1 MFPHIIASFSS
12 SVANND
18 DGEGKPDKLAALI
31 VHDND
36 DRSMTEFAALFGE
49 LIKVEDMVDMTG
61 AMETADETDEVVA
74 REFTTGEFV
83 TVTVGV
89 VDTGEVICGDVDIV
103 GICYFSIVLISDH
116 LFILLYCFRVGDRST
131 TFCSQEK

>member
-1 MFPHIIASFSS
+1 MFSHVIASFSS
-12 SVANND
+12 SVANSD

-36 DRSMTEFAALFGE
+36 DRSMTEFVALFGV
-49 LIKVEDMVDMTG
+49 LVRVEVEVVVDITG
-61 AMETADETDEVVA
+61 AVETADETAEVVA

-89 VDTGEVICGDVDIV
+89 VDTGEVTCGDDDIV
-103 GICYFSIVLISDH
+103 GFVDFR
-116 LFILLYCFRVGDRST
+116 LF
-131 TFCSQEK
+131 

>member
-1 MFPHIIASFSS
+1 MFSHVIASLSS
-12 SVANND
+12 SVASND

-36 DRSMTEFAALFGE
+36 DISMTEFAALLGE
-49 LIKVEDMVDMTG
+49 LVRAEVEVEDMVDITG
-61 AMETADETDEVVA
+61 AVETADETAEVVA

-89 VDTGEVICGDVDIV
+89 VDTGEVTCGDDDIFD
-103 GICYFSIVLISDH
+103 CFDLIVLISD
-116 LFILLYCFRVGDRST
+116 
-131 TFCSQEK
+131 

>member
-1 MFPHIIASFSS
+1 MFSHVIASFSS

-36 DRSMTEFAALFGE
+36 DRSMTEFVALFGVLVRVE
-49 LIKVEDMVDMTG
+49 VEDVVDITG
-61 AMETADETDEVVA
+61 AVETADETAEVVA

-89 VDTGEVICGDVDIV
+89 VDTGEVTSGDDDIV
-103 GICYFSIVLISDH
+103 GFVDFR
-116 LFILLYCFRVGDRST
+116 LF
-131 TFCSQEK
+131 

>member
-12 SVANND
+12 SVANKD

-49 LIKVEDMVDMTG
+49 LIKVEDMVDITG

-89 VDTGEVICGDVDIV
+89 VDTGEVTCGDDDIV
-103 GICYFSIVLISDH
+103 GFVVFR
-116 LFILLYCFRVGDRST
+116 LF
-131 TFCSQEK
+131 

>member
-1 MFPHIIASFSS
+1 MFSHVIASFSS

-36 DRSMTEFAALFGE
+36 DRSMTEFVALFGV
-49 LIKVEDMVDMTG
+49 LVRVEIEDVVDITG
-61 AMETADETDEVVA
+61 AVETADETAEVVA

-89 VDTGEVICGDVDIV
+89 VDTGEVTCGDDDIV
-103 GICYFSIVLISDH
+103 GFVDFR
-116 LFILLYCFRVGDRST
+116 LF
-131 TFCSQEK
+131 

>member
-1 MFPHIIASFSS
+1 MFPHIIASLSS

-18 DGEGKPDKLAALI
+18 DGDGKPDKLAALI

-36 DRSMTEFAALFGE
+36 DRSMTEFAALFGV
-49 LIKVEDMVDMTG
+49 LVKVEVEDVVDITG
-61 AMETADETDEVVA
+61 AVETADETAEVVA

-89 VDTGEVICGDVDIV
+89 VDTGEVTCGDDDIV
-103 GICYFSIVLISDH
+103 GFVDFR
-116 LFILLYCFRVGDRST
+116 LF
-131 TFCSQEK
+131 

>member
-36 DRSMTEFAALFGE
+36 DSSMTEFAALFGVLVKVE
-49 LIKVEDMVDMTG
+49 VEDMVDITG
-61 AMETADETDEVVA
+61 AVETADETAEVVA

-89 VDTGEVICGDVDIV
+89 VDTGEVTCGDDDIV
-103 GICYFSIVLISDH
+103 GLR
-116 LFILLYCFRVGDRST
+116 LF
-131 TFCSQEK
+131 

>member
-1 MFPHIIASFSS
+1 MFSHVIASFSS
-12 SVANND
+12 SVASND

-36 DRSMTEFAALFGE
+36 DISMTEFAALLGE
-49 LIKVEDMVDMTG
+49 LVRAEVEVEDMVDITG
-61 AMETADETDEVVA
+61 AVETADETAEVVA

-89 VDTGEVICGDVDIV
+89 VDTGEVTCGDDDIV
-103 GICYFSIVLISDH
+103 GFVDFR
-116 LFILLYCFRVGDRST
+116 LF
-131 TFCSQEK
+131 